1 MPATVGKSLTMSVT
15 VGESLCQSLWERVYV
30 SDCGTKSDSVIKY
43 LALLCSGSPS
53 RRLKTERYPSTVVL
67 TWLDIYSHVRM
78 DNNALVHDRTAEW
91 GVGLSVTGLKT
102 QTA

>member
-53 RRLKTERYPSTVVL
+53 RRVKTGKISIHSSAAVVG
-67 TWLDIYSHVRM
+67 H
-78 DNNALVHDRTAEW
+78 
-91 GVGLSVTGLKT
+91 
-102 QTA
+102 Q